1 MKKLNQL
8 AIWVLA
14 AAVAGVAQQPTTPT
28 TAQQPAPGNQPG
40 QTTTTPSTTEQQ
52 PAQPQQ
58 KKEIKDPAEYNAYMA
73 AMEIKDPSQAAAK
86 ANALEQFIA
95 QYPNSVVKDDA
106 LEQLMGAYQQ
116 AGNAAKAQDAA
127 VRVLKVNP
135 NNVRALLVL
144 AYSKRLS
151 AQSGNAADA
160 PLALQYG
167 QQGLQALPGYT
178 KPEGVSDADFQK
190 FKAVAAQV
198 FNGAVG
204 IGALNA
210 KDYPT
215 AEKYLQTALDM
226 EVSANPND
234 TDAWLNAYPLA
245 TAYCSAKPIN
255 PVGLWYGARAVNL
268 TKANAAVN
276 TPISQYVQHC
286 YKYYHGDIDG
296 WDQILAQAV
305 TQPNPPANIQDLI
318 KPAPTPAEQVEKI
331 AAKPPKEMSF
341 DDWKL
346 IFTYGKPET
355 VDRVWN
361 SIKGTPLAFQATVV
375 QAEKERL
382 FLAATYDNIHDNPPK
397 ADTEV
402 VMAGPI
408 PPAKMPKVGGDIAVV
423 ATPVS
428 FDKDPY
434 MMHLEGGKL
443 AVAKGSAHPPARRTT
458 RRRHK

>member
-28 TAQQPAPGNQPG
+28 TAQQPAPGGQPG
-40 QTTTTPSTTEQQ
+40 QTNTTTTDQQ

-167 QQGLQALPGYT
+167 QQGLQALPAYA
-178 KPEGVSDADFQK
+178 KPEGVPDADFQR

-226 EVSANPND
+226 EVGANPND

-245 TAYCSAKPIN
+245 TAYCSTKPVN

-276 TPISQYVQHC
+276 APISQYVQHC

-296 WDQILAQAV
+296 WDQLLAQAA

-361 SIKGTPLAFQATVV
+361 SIKGVPLAFQALVI
-375 QAEKERL
+375 QAEKDRL
-382 FLAATYDNIHDNPPK
+382 IMAATYDGIQENK

-408 PPAKMPKVGGDIAVV
+408 PAAKMPKVGTQIAVV

-434 MMHLEGGKL
+434 MMHLDGGKL
-443 AVAKGSAHPPARRTT
+443 AVAKGAAHPPARRTT